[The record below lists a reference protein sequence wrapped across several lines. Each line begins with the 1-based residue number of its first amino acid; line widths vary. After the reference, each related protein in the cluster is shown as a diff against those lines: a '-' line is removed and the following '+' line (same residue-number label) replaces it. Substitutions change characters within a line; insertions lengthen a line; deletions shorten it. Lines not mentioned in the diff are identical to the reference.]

1 MKTLVLGL
9 GNPVVQDDAV
19 GLHLARD
26 LQALQGARPGVEWF
40 PDCSMGGL
48 DLLER
53 LAGYD
58 RVIVL
63 DAIRT
68 RDGRPGDWYRFTAT
82 ALRET
87 RHLSSVH
94 DANFS
99 TTLELGRRLGL
110 GLPCDDEIHVFAVE
124 IAVNDAFGEELSDAI
139 RVRYPA
145 LVDEIGAEV
154 AALLPRP
161 EA

>member
-26 LQALQGARPGVEWF
+26 LRALQREQGGVEWL

-53 LAGYD
+53 LVGYD

-68 RDGRPGDWYRFTAT
+68 RGGRPGDWYRFTA
-82 ALRET
+82 AGLRET

-94 DANFS
+94 DANFA

-110 GLPCDDEIHVFAVE
+110 VLPPDEEIHVFAVE
-124 IAVNDAFGEELSDAI
+124 IAVNDAFGEELSETVRA
-139 RVRYPA
+139 RYPA

-154 AALLPRP
+154 AALLSRP